1 MRRLLIGVA
10 ATAAMLLCAPAA
22 LAVDKV
28 DTSALRAGVTTNGIL
43 EHMTALQTIANA
55 NNGTRAAAT
64 PGYDASLNY
73 VRQRLEAAGY
83 DTFLDPFSFAHW
95 VQNGPALLQRQGQP
109 AYVEGTDYVVAQFSG
124 AGMLN
129 LPLAT
134 TNDIVL
140 APSGD
145 PGSGTSG
152 CEVEDW
158 GGQDLTGKI
167 ALIERGTCTFVSKIE
182 LAESLGAEGVL
193 IFNDGYPTR
202 IEPFQI
208 GAPPFIGIPVAM
220 TSFGVGSELYNA
232 IQAGGVNVSFNVDA
246 TTTEV
251 TQNNLLADTGGNP
264 RRTTVVGGHLDSVEE
279 GPGINDNGSGT
290 GTILE
295 IAEEIAERDVE
306 PRNRIRF
313 AFWGAEEAGLV
324 GSTAYVQDLVA
335 SGEIKKIEANLNFDM
350 LASPNFVRFV
360 YDGDNSTGE
369 GVKGPNGSDTIEQVF
384 LRYFQSQGLAT
395 EPTAFDGRSD
405 YGEFI
410 ANGVPAGGLFSG
422 AEGIKTAAEAATY
435 GGVAGVW
442 YDPCYHQACDTLG
455 TVLGRPPADAAGMLG
470 KDPALLPAGNGVV
483 GLGQL
488 ADGAAH
494 ATWTLANSTSALVS
508 SVHRAPG
515 AKVHAARA
523 KTRKANKRRAA
534 RLAYRGSF
542 VRR

>member
-1 MRRLLIGVA
+1 
-10 ATAAMLLCAPAA
+10 MLLCAPTA

-28 DTSALRAGVTTNGIL
+28 DTSQIRAGVTMTGIVQ
-43 EHMTALQTIANA
+43 HMTAFQTIANA

-64 PGYDASLNY
+64 PGYDASLAY
-73 VRQRLEAAGY
+73 VQQRLEAAGY
-83 DTFLDPFSFAHW
+83 DPVLHEFDFAHW

-109 AYVEGTDYVVAQFSG
+109 AYTEGTDYVVAQFSG
-124 AGMLN
+124 SGTLTN

-134 TNDIVL
+134 TNDITL
-140 APSGD
+140 APTGD

-158 GGQDLTGKI
+158 GGQNLDGKI
-167 ALIERGTCTFVSKIE
+167 ALIERGTCTFVAKIE
-182 LAESLGAEGVL
+182 LAKSLGAEGVL

-220 TSFGVGSELYNA
+220 TSFGVGSALYNA

-251 TQNNLLADTGGNP
+251 TQYNLLADTGGNP
-264 RRTTVVGGHLDSVEE
+264 RRTVVVGGHLDSVEE

-290 GTILE
+290 GSILE
-295 IAEEIAERDVE
+295 LAEEIAERGVE

-324 GSTAYVQDLVA
+324 GSIAYVHDLIA

-384 LRYFQSQGLAT
+384 LDYFQSQGLPT

-435 GGVAGVW
+435 GGAAGVW
-442 YDPCYHQACDTLG
+442 YDPCYHQDCDTLS
-455 TVLGRPPADAAGMLG
+455 TVTGRPPADADGMLG
-470 KDPALLPAGNGVV
+470 KSPTLLPVGNGLVS
-483 GLGQL
+483 LDQL
-488 ADGAAH
+488 ADGVAH

-515 AKVHAARA
+515 AKVRAASA
-523 KTRKANKRRAA
+523 KTRKANRLRAK

-542 VRR
+542 ARR